1 MKKLTYLVILASLLA
16 QACSTTSQL
25 TYAEQLYKEK
35 QFAESVNVLRSI
47 KEPDAKAYL
56 LLANAEFQLAHMQR
70 AAQAYEHVPTELLTV
85 EDKEKIAKALHQNKM
100 VITDTSLTQL
110 QLTLTSVFANEFA
123 DESYPFYC
131 NEVLHYSTTN
141 NDQFSNSA
149 VSPVTGKTYT
159 ELVSFNRKN
168 TFISKLNTAGNDGP
182 VAIGK
187 HAVVFNRSIPASKR
201 LNERLALYEIPSL
214 DFKRRNIEI
223 VNFCTDS
230 FNYMH
235 PYFQN
240 ENTLVFSTNF
250 IELNGKKHDNYDLYF
265 STKNFTDA
273 FADWLTPKPFSSEI
287 NSTYNEVFPTF
298 LNESTLVFSSDR
310 PGGYGGLDL
319 YISHADSLG
328 KWSSPQLL
336 PVPINSVR
344 DDFHLINV
352 LNEITHYY
360 VGSNRNGSDDIF
372 EFAVFIPIQWNIFWE
387 REILLV
393 PAMH

>member
-1 MKKLTYLVILASLLA
+1 MKKYTYLVIFASLFF

-25 TYAEQLYKEK
+25 KYAEQLYKEK

-70 AAQAYEHVPTELLTV
+70 AAQAYEHVPVELLSSD
-85 EDKEKIAKALHQNKM
+85 DKANLAVALHQSKM
-100 VITDTSLTQL
+100 IISDTSLTQL
-110 QLTLTSVFANEFA
+110 HLSLTRAFANEFA
-123 DESYPFYC
+123 DEAYPFYC
-131 NEVLHYSTTN
+131 NGVLHYSTTN
-141 NDQFSNSA
+141 DNQFSNSA

-159 ELVSFNRKN
+159 DLISFNRKN
-168 TFISKLNTAGNDGP
+168 TLISKLNTAGNDGP

-250 IELNGKKHDNYDLYF
+250 IELNGKKNDNYDLYF

-273 FADWLTPKPFSSEI
+273 FADWLTPKSFSSEI

-298 LNESTLVFSSDR
+298 LNENTLVFSSDR

-319 YISHADSLG
+319 YISHADSAG
-328 KWSSPQLL
+328 NWNTPILL
-336 PVPINSVR
+336 PAPINSVR
-344 DDFHLINV
+344 DDFHLINL
-352 LNEITHYY
+352 LNDVTHYY

-372 EFAVFIPIQWNIFWE
+372 EFEVFIPIQWKTFWE
-387 REILLV
+387 SEILLV

>member
-1 MKKLTYLVILASLLA
+1 MKKIIYAACGIGLLL

-25 TYAEQLYKEK
+25 AYADQLFKERK
-35 QFAESVNVLRSI
+35 YAESVNVLRSV
-47 KEPDAKAYL
+47 KKPDVKAYL
-56 LLANAEFQLAHMQR
+56 LLANAEFELAHMQR
-70 AAQAYEHVPTELLTV
+70 AAQAYEHVPTEFLTDQ
-85 EDKEKIAKALHQNKM
+85 DKANLGIALHQSKM
-100 VITDTSLTQL
+100 VISDTSLTQL
-110 QLTLTSVFANEFA
+110 HLTLTSAFAGDFA
-123 DESYPFYC
+123 DEAYPFYC
-131 NEVLHYSTTN
+131 NGVLHYSTTN
-141 NDQFSNSA
+141 DGQFSNAA

-159 ELVSFNRKN
+159 DLVSFNRKN
-168 TFISKLNTAGNDGP
+168 TLISKLNTSGNDGP

-187 HAVVFNRSIPASKR
+187 HAVVFNRSIPAFKR

-250 IELNGKKHDNYDLYF
+250 IELNGKKNDNYDLYF

-273 FADWLTPKPFSSEI
+273 FADWLTPKPLSSEI
-287 NSTYNEVFPTF
+287 NSTYNEAFPTF
-298 LNESTLVFSSDR
+298 LNENTLVFSSDR

-328 KWSSPQLL
+328 NWGAPKLL
-336 PVPINSVR
+336 PAPINSVR

-352 LNEITHYY
+352 LNDVTHYF

-372 EFAVFIPIQWNIFWE
+372 EFEVFIPIQWKTFWE
-387 REILLV
+387 SEILLV

>member
-1 MKKLTYLVILASLLA
+1 MKKFTYLAIFAGLFF

-25 TYAEQLYKEK
+25 KYAEQLYKEK

-70 AAQAYEHVPTELLTV
+70 AAQAYEHVPAEFLSDD
-85 EDKEKIAKALHQNKM
+85 DKAHVAVALHQGKM
-100 VITDTSLTQL
+100 VITDTALTQL
-110 QLTLTSVFANEFA
+110 QLGITPTFANEFA
-123 DESYPFYC
+123 DEAYPFYC
-131 NEVLHYSTTN
+131 NGVLHFSTTN
-141 NDQFSNSA
+141 DGQFSNSA

-159 ELVSFNRKN
+159 DLVSFNRKN
-168 TFISKLNTAGNDGP
+168 TLISKLNTAGNDGP

-240 ENTLVFSTNF
+240 EKTLIFSTNF
-250 IELNGKKHDNYDLYF
+250 IELSGKKNDNYDLYF

-273 FADWLTPKPFSSEI
+273 FADWLTPKPLSNEI

-298 LNESTLVFSSDR
+298 LNENTLVFSSDR

-319 YISHADSLG
+319 YISHSDSLG
-328 KWSSPQLL
+328 NWGSPTLL
-336 PVPINSVR
+336 PAPINSVR

-352 LNEITHYY
+352 LNDVTHYY

-372 EFAVFIPIQWNIFWE
+372 KFEVFIPIQWKTFWE
-387 REILLV
+387 SEILLV
-393 PAMH
+393 PAMN

>member
-1 MKKLTYLVILASLLA
+1 MKKLIYAALGFGLLL

-25 TYAEQLYKEK
+25 KYAEELYLEK

-47 KEPDAKAYL
+47 KEPDAKSYL

-70 AAQAYEHVPTELLTV
+70 AAQAYEHVPAEFLSDD
-85 EDKEKIAKALHQNKM
+85 DKVRLAVALHQSKL
-100 VITDTSLTQL
+100 VITDTTLTQL
-110 QLTLTSVFANEFA
+110 HLGITPAFANEFA
-123 DESYPFYC
+123 DEVYPFYC
-131 NEVLHYSTTN
+131 NGVLHYSTTN
-141 NDQFSNSA
+141 DGHFSNSA

-159 ELVSFNRKN
+159 DLVSFNRKS
-168 TFISKLNTAGNDGP
+168 TLISKLNTAGNDGP

-187 HAVVFNRSIPASKR
+187 HAVVFNRSIPASRKI
-201 LNERLALYEIPSL
+201 NERLALYEIPSL
-214 DFKRRNIEI
+214 DFKKRNIEI
-223 VNFCTDS
+223 VNFCSDS

-250 IELNGKKHDNYDLYF
+250 IELNGKKNDNYDLYV

-273 FADWLTPKPFSSEI
+273 FADWETPKPFSS
-287 NSTYNEVFPTF
+287 NLNTSSNEVFPTF
-298 LNESTLVFSSDR
+298 LNESTMVFSSDR

-328 KWSSPQLL
+328 NWGTPKLL
-336 PVPINSVR
+336 PAPINSVR
-344 DDFHLINV
+344 DDFHLINL
-352 LNEITHYY
+352 LNDVTHYF

-372 EFAVFIPIQWNIFWE
+372 EFEVFIPIQWKTFWE
-387 REILLV
+387 SEILLV

>member
-1 MKKLTYLVILASLLA
+1 MKKFTYLAIFAGLFF

-25 TYAEQLYKEK
+25 KYAEQLYKEK

-70 AAQAYEHVPTELLTV
+70 AAQAYEHVPAEFLSDD
-85 EDKEKIAKALHQNKM
+85 DKAHVAVALHQGKM
-100 VITDTSLTQL
+100 VITDTALTQL
-110 QLTLTSVFANEFA
+110 QLGITPTFANEFA
-123 DESYPFYC
+123 DEAYPFYC
-131 NEVLHYSTTN
+131 NGVLHFSTTN
-141 NDQFSNSA
+141 DGQFSNSA

-159 ELVSFNRKN
+159 DLVSFNRKN
-168 TFISKLNTAGNDGP
+168 TLISKLNTAGNDGP

-240 ENTLVFSTNF
+240 EKTLIFSTNF
-250 IELNGKKHDNYDLYF
+250 IELSGKKNDNYDLYF

-273 FADWLTPKPFSSEI
+273 FADWLTPKPLSNEI

-298 LNESTLVFSSDR
+298 LNENTLVFSSDR

-319 YISHADSLG
+319 YISHSDSLG
-328 KWSSPQLL
+328 NWGSPTLL
-336 PVPINSVR
+336 PAPINSVR

-352 LNEITHYY
+352 LNDVTHYY

-372 EFAVFIPIQWNIFWE
+372 EFEVFIPIQWKTFWE
-387 REILLV
+387 SEILLV
-393 PAMH
+393 PAMN